1 LPSLSSVRS
10 FSFRLQR
17 FDLRT
22 DFTDFLL
29 LATARKLPPSQERH
43 DVAALGATPPTKP
56 HPPAQ
61 EQNPMNALLDQTT
74 DIFCEKLARLDAIG
88 PNRRLIFT
96 VSSVDEPGCHLVA
109 AKLILPADFMV
120 TLAYMAVSADRMTIS
135 PELIEAEPRMLN

>member
-1 LPSLSSVRS
+1 
-10 FSFRLQR
+10 
-17 FDLRT
+17 
-22 DFTDFLL
+22 
-29 LATARKLPPSQERH
+29 
-43 DVAALGATPPTKP
+43 
-56 HPPAQ
+56 
-61 EQNPMNALLDQTT
+61 MNALLDQTT

-135 PELIEAEPRMLN
+135 PELIEAEPRMLTDTRPRGLADIGRPIPEGACDHVSPRRGIGN